1 MFCSDSQVGRT
12 RVSKVREG
20 LKTKKTHVQHKKD
33 NRTGLDKVFL
43 LQNEL
48 FKEGLDLDEYVDYI
62 TDKIENKKYF
72 YNGLNSDNVEALKK
86 RYSKL
91 IEKENTRYNQLGDE
105 KRVNR
110 KRRRQFR
117 EKKRALIREKKES
130 LIDEL
135 YKNMKSSQSLG
146 ILRNTDVLSNDPD
159 RFNNTKLNMFTGT
172 KYIEIQDKKWVDI
185 YAKLSSPHTYHLFD
199 LHSTA
204 ALNQYVFEN

>member
-72 YNGLNSDNVEALKK
+72 YNGLNSDNIEALKK

-172 KYIEIQDKKWVDI
+172 KYIEIQDKKWVGI

>member
-72 YNGLNSDNVEALKK
+72 YNGLNSDNIEALKK

-159 RFNNTKLNMFTGT
+159 RFNNTKLNIFTGT
-172 KYIEIQDKKWVDI
+172 KYIEIQDKKWVGI